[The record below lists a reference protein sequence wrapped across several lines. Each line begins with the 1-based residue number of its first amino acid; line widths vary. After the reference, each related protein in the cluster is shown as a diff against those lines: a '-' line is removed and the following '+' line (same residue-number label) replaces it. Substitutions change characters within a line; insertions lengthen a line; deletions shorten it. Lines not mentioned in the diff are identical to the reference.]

1 MHSVIK
7 GEHNSCSR
15 EKEGVTFSQVVFSEE
30 VMLKIISFTNRRR
43 EALCIIKGK
52 YVRRRNE
59 KQCYILLK

>member
-30 VMLKIISFTNRRR
+30 VMLKIISFTNREKKGSTLYNQR
-43 EALCIIKGK
+43 EVCK
-52 YVRRRNE
+52 E
-59 KQCYILLK
+59 EE